1 MDEAPR
7 FGRNLLRVCDL
18 AHLISVTEIILENQ
32 RFEDCRSEPHVSP
45 VRKSP
50 TGVIEITAKAGPD
63 K

>member
-1 MDEAPR
+1 
-7 FGRNLLRVCDL
+7 
-18 AHLISVTEIILENQ
+18 VTEIILENQ
-32 RFEDCRSEPHVSP
+32 RFEDCRSEPHVSL